1 MFIVEKIKN
10 WLNGYSYQTDLDNFI
25 SSRSPKNAAD
35 VDYLMRV
42 WSYKKLGGWL

>member
-1 MFIVEKIKN
+1 MFIIEKIKN
-10 WLNGYSYQTDLDNFI
+10 WLTGYSTQSELESFI

-42 WSYKKLGGWL
+42 WSYKKMGGWL